1 MTSTISALKTQFD
14 LDTRLYNNVLDS
26 INETESNTRNSE
38 HTNHIK
44 WIAGHLLNTRMDG
57 FSRLTGGVADT
68 SYQAQFGRGS
78 ALDVNASYPS
88 IDELKSKWN
97 TISEEISN
105 RFLHMP
111 EELLDSNAPGQSPV
125 FAQDPSFRGLL
136 AFLVSHECYH
146 IGQLSILRKLSG
158 KPAMSYN

>member
-1 MTSTISALKTQFD
+1 MSSTISALKTQFD
-14 LDTRLYNNVLDS
+14 LNTRLYNNVLDS
-26 INETESNTRNSE
+26 INESESNTRNSE

-44 WIAGHLLNTRMDG
+44 WVSGHLLNTRMDG
-57 FSRLTGGVADT
+57 FSRLTGGESDT
-68 SYQAQFGRGS
+68 TYQALFGRGS

-88 IDELKSKWN
+88 IEELKSKWIS
-97 TISEEISN
+97 ISEEISN
-105 RFLHMP
+105 RFLHMS
-111 EELLDSNAPGQSPV
+111 EDLLDSPAPGQSPV
-125 FAQDPSFRGLL
+125 SANDPSFRGLL